1 MEDTG
6 VAGGAIEGEDHDHLQ
21 PVSVEVP
28 EEETTSAEL
37 EESAAKEQA
46 SSVDGA
52 SHSREESPLPATATE
67 REREQISLPDIV
79 ISMSNPRIVAE
90 GRVNSLVVLVYV
102 ALSYLKPLPF
112 HTHS

>member
-6 VAGGAIEGEDHDHLQ
+6 VAAIEGEEDNDHLQ

-28 EEETTSAEL
+28 EEETTSAAL

-67 REREQISLPDIV
+67 REREQTSLADIV
-79 ISMSNPRIVAE
+79 VSMSSPRIVVE
-90 GRVNSLVVLVYV
+90 GRVKLI
-102 ALSYLKPLPF
+102 P
-112 HTHS
+112 